1 MLFFSVPTTAVDSV
15 LTVLEHLNFLEA
27 LFDRYFNKKLVV
39 CLQILEVVHLDMYV
53 DMFRLYL
60 KIVLG
65 SVNVSLLSKH
75 DKYVPTVFHLWV
87 SSIHVYFIY
96 DTFAF
101 LYLLYS
107 HLIRFIF
114 VIHWLVYWV
123 ICCFVNSL
131 VIWKLLLLLCR
142 FRYKEDY
149 ELFKLYVTIVTLIL
163 ASVICFFVDF
173 RFAIDYALII

>member
-75 DKYVPTVFHLWV
+75 DKYVPTVFHL
-87 SSIHVYFIY
+87 
-96 DTFAF
+96 
-101 LYLLYS
+101 
-107 HLIRFIF
+107 
-114 VIHWLVYWV
+114 
-123 ICCFVNSL
+123 
-131 VIWKLLLLLCR
+131 
-142 FRYKEDY
+142 
-149 ELFKLYVTIVTLIL
+149 
-163 ASVICFFVDF
+163 
-173 RFAIDYALII
+173 